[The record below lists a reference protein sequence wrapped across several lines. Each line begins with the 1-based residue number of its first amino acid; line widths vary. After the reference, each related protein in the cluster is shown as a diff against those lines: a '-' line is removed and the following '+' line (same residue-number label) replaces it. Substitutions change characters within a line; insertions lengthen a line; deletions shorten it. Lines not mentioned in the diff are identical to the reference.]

1 MTLTTDRP
9 TTTATTTTTT
19 TTTAT
24 TTRHWTGAPA
34 DSRWIATAR
43 DLVPRLAATAE
54 QHDRD
59 GTFVHDGFDLLRE
72 HGLLSLLV
80 PAELGGA
87 GATHAEACAVLAEL
101 AHGCPATSLA
111 YSMHSHLVAAQVWRH
126 HRGMPAP
133 VLQRVADEQ
142 LCLIST
148 GASDWL
154 DSNGTASAVDGGYR
168 VTARKLPASGCPA
181 GDVLVTSVRWDDAPD
196 GPQVIHCSIPFS
208 AEGVSIE
215 ETWDALGMRGTG
227 SHSVVLD
234 DVFVPAAAVA
244 LVRPAGE
251 WHPVWATVLGA
262 ALPLIMASYV
272 GVAETAVDRV
282 HPLAAR
288 RGDRAETVLQVG
300 RMHTRLTAARD
311 AVAAMIASS
320 EDLRFDNTI
329 EHADVTVRRKSTAAD
344 ACIDTVRLALEL
356 GGGQAYSRS
365 SGIERLFRDVHGCLY
380 HPLPTAQQE
389 AFTGRLTI

>member
-1 MTLTTDRP
+1 MTLTEDRP
-9 TTTATTTTTT
+9 TA
-19 TTTAT
+19 ALA
-24 TTRHWTGAPA
+24 RHWTGAPA
-34 DSRWIATAR
+34 DSRWIALAR
-43 DLVPRLAATAE
+43 DLVVRLADTAA

-59 GTFVHDGFDLLRE
+59 GTFVHDGFELLRE
-72 HGLLSLLV
+72 HGLMSLLV
-80 PAELGGA
+80 PVELGGG

-133 VLQRVADEQ
+133 VLERVATDQ
-142 LCLIST
+142 ICLIST

-154 DSNGTASAVDGGYR
+154 DSSGSAFVVDGGYR

-181 GDVLVTSVRWDDAPD
+181 GDVLVTSVRRDDAPE
-196 GPQVIHCSIPFS
+196 GPVVLHCAIPFT
-208 AEGVSIE
+208 ADGVTIE
-215 ETWDALGMRGTG
+215 ESWDTLGMRGTG
-227 SHSVVLD
+227 SHTVVLD
-234 DVFVPAAAVA
+234 DVFVPESAVA

-272 GVAETAVDRV
+272 GVAESAAHRAR
-282 HPLAAR
+282 PLAAR
-288 RGDRAETVLQVG
+288 RSERPETIAHVG

-311 AVAAMIASS
+311 TVAAMIAVSD
-320 EDLRFDNTI
+320 DLRFENTV
-329 EHADVTVRRKSTAAD
+329 ELADLTLRRKSTAAE

-356 GGGQAYSRS
+356 GGGQAYHRS
-365 SGIERLFRDVHGCLY
+365 GGIERLFRDVHGCLY
-380 HPLPTAQQE
+380 HPLPAAQQE
-389 AFTGRLTI
+389 MFTGGRMI